1 MDETLNRCNLGYLQN
16 FESEQFRYNLKDLIS
31 QYYKENEILIDPN
44 FVDLL
49 YNIFIKIKKDA
60 ISNRGKILIDIKIMK
75 KIKMQ

>member
-1 MDETLNRCNLGYLQN
+1 MGETLNRCNLGYFQN